1 MCIGF
6 FYVAGLLIFLPCLP
20 IGSYVVIDPY
30 QVERPGADR
39 HPRAPIRRA
48 LVRMYR
54 AASGTGCRCGA
65 RQVGRPTC
73 RGQWVLTLGQVGSLM
88 TFVLPCRLLRMYD
101 LSDLGAASW
110 AHLRFAVFVMCT
122 LEEVASFTIRSPP
135 FGGTRFVC
143 GRSPNETELSL
154 SMASG

>member
-30 QVERPGADR
+30 QVERPGACQ
-39 HPRAPIRRA
+39 
-48 LVRMYR
+48 
-54 AASGTGCRCGA
+54 G
-65 RQVGRPTC
+65 GRPTC

-88 TFVLPCRLLRMYD
+88 TFVLPYRLLHMYD